1 MIKLDQSST
10 GAIFIVNNK
19 AQSSRMSSAKRINK
33 AEQIVNSS
41 SKETK
46 INKIGEKSENKL
58 ITLQGKPPVSI
69 VTNGKGSSKIA

>member
-1 MIKLDQSST
+1 
-10 GAIFIVNNK
+10 
-19 AQSSRMSSAKRINK
+19 MSSAKRINK
-33 AEQIVNSS
+33 AEQIVNSL